1 MGCGNRG
8 IRRSRGEKSEVK
20 VEVEVKVKVEE
31 KNSTI
36 IWNLFREKLNKLI
49 FAKYAEK

>member
-1 MGCGNRG
+1 MGCRNCG
-8 IRRSRGEKSEVK
+8 IRRSRGEKSE

-36 IWNLFREKLNKLI
+36 IWNLFREKMK
-49 FAKYAEK
+49 